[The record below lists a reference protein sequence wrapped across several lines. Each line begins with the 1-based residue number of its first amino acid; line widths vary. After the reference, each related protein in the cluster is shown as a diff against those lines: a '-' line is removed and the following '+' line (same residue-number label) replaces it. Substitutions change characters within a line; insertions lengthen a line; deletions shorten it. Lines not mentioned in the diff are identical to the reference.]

1 MAEDTKIG
9 WCDATFNPWIGCS
22 KVSAGCTHCYAE
34 RDFDHRHKRAQ
45 WGSNGTRVLTSE
57 DNWKKPLKWNR
68 QQHDRQAWHS
78 ANCFSDAPTYRVFC
92 ASLCDIFEDWQGE
105 IKNYHGDTM
114 MICPNGHV
122 DGSVWEQ
129 TPQSIECSNECGAD
143 MLPMTI
149 DDVRRRLF
157 QLIDQTPELTWLLLT
172 KRPENIERMWPTE
185 SDGHGGKLAAMLFGK
200 ITDQGIEPAKG
211 RLIKRRDNVMLGT
224 SVENQETA
232 NERVPHLLKCKP
244 LASKLFLSAEPLLGP
259 IDLALAHRTK
269 GMLPGWPEPCRVD
282 WVIAGCESGP
292 QRRPMQLD
300 WCESMLSAC
309 KEKGVAFFMK
319 QMEIDGKV
327 ETDVAKFPASLR
339 VQEFPK

>member
-1 MAEDTKIG
+1 MADSTKIG
-9 WCDATFNPWIGCS
+9 WCDATWNPWIGCS
-22 KVSAGCTHCYAE
+22 KVSAGCAHCYAE
-34 RDFDHRHKRAQ
+34 RDFDHRHKKAK
-45 WGSNGTRVLTSE
+45 WGPSGTRVLTSE

-68 QQHDRQAWHS
+68 QQYDRKTCHL
-78 ANCFSDAPTYRVFC
+78 ANHFSDAPTRRVFC

-105 IKNYHGDTM
+105 IKNHHGDTM

-129 TPQSIECSNECGAD
+129 TPQSIECSHECGAD
-143 MLPMTI
+143 MRPMTM

-157 QLIDQTPELTWLLLT
+157 RLIDQTPELTWLLLT
-172 KRPENIERMWPTE
+172 KRPENIADMWW
-185 SDGHGGKLAAMLFGK
+185 SNFAAGGLSMK
-200 ITDQGIEPAKG
+200 
-211 RLIKRRDNVMLGT
+211 RDNVILGT

-232 NERVPHLLKCKP
+232 NERVPHLLRCKP
-244 LASKLFLSAEPLLGP
+244 LVSKLFLSAEPLLGL
-259 IDLALAHRTK
+259 IDLPRAHLTK
-269 GMLPGWPEPCRVD
+269 GRLPGWPEPCRVD

-292 QRRPMQLD
+292 QRRPMHLD
-300 WCESMLSAC
+300 WCKSMLRAC

-327 ETDVAKFPASLR
+327 ETDVTKFPESLR

>member
-1 MAEDTKIG
+1 MADSTKIG

-34 RDFDHRHKRAQ
+34 RDFDHRHKKAK
-45 WGSNGTRVLTSE
+45 WGPNGTRVLTSE

-68 QQHDRQAWHS
+68 QQHDRKTCHL
-78 ANCFSDAPTYRVFC
+78 ANHFRDAPTRYVFC

-105 IKNYHGDTM
+105 IKNHHGDTM
-114 MICPNGHV
+114 MICPNGHI
-122 DGSVWEQ
+122 DGSVWEH

-143 MLPMTI
+143 MRPMTMN
-149 DDVRRRLF
+149 DVRRRLF
-157 QLIDQTPELTWLLLT
+157 RLIDDTPELTWLILT
-172 KRPENIERMWPTE
+172 KRPENIADMWW
-185 SDGHGGKLAAMLFGK
+185 SNVAAGGLSFK
-200 ITDQGIEPAKG
+200 
-211 RLIKRRDNVMLGT
+211 RDNVILGT

-244 LASKLFLSAEPLLGP
+244 LVSKLFLSAEPLLGP

-269 GMLPGWPEPCRVD
+269 ERLPGWPEPCRVD

-292 QRRPMQLD
+292 ERRPMQLD

-327 ETDVAKFPASLR
+327 ETDVAKFPESLR
-339 VQEFPK
+339 VREFPKA

>member
-1 MAEDTKIG
+1 MADSTKIG

-34 RDFDHRHKRAQ
+34 RDFSLRHKKAK
-45 WGSNGTRVLTSE
+45 WGPNGTRVLTSE

-68 QQHDRQAWHS
+68 QHYDRQAWHS
-78 ANCFSDAPTYRVFC
+78 ANCFSDVPPRRVFC

-105 IKNYHGDTM
+105 IKNHHGDTM

-129 TPQSIECSNECGAD
+129 TPQSIECSHECGAD
-143 MLPMTI
+143 MRPMTMN
-149 DDVRRRLF
+149 DVRRRLF
-157 QLIDQTPELTWLLLT
+157 RLIDQTPELTWILLT
-172 KRPENIERMWPTE
+172 KRPENIADMWWGDFATGAL
-185 SDGHGGKLAAMLFGK
+185 SKK
-200 ITDQGIEPAKG
+200 
-211 RLIKRRDNVMLGT
+211 RDNVILGT

-232 NERVPHLLKCKP
+232 NERVPHLLRCKP

-269 GMLPGWPEPCRVD
+269 ERLPGWPEPCRVD

-300 WCESMLSAC
+300 WCESMRSAC
-309 KEKGVAFFMK
+309 KQKGVAFFMK

-327 ETDVAKFPASLR
+327 ETDVAKFPESLR